1 MFGGLLDRD
10 DEEPPPSLEQISHL
24 PYTSEEAAKI
34 SGLRGE
40 VRRLESEV
48 ETLESEVETLEKRLS
63 HLRDKAATDDRQSE
77 KKAQAK
83 SEEKGRTISVD
94 ATFYT
99 AGCEGCSG
107 ITATGIDVR
116 QTIHHEGRRIIAVD
130 PNVIPLG
137 SIVRVTLA
145 NGDEF
150 KAIAGDTGG
159 AIKGSRIDVLVGSK
173 VEARRLGRQ
182 SASVEIISKGRS
194 VVCVK

>member
-1 MFGGLLDRD
+1 MFGSLLDRD

-24 PYTSEEAAKI
+24 PYTSVEAAKI

-40 VRRLESEV
+40 VRR
-48 ETLESEVETLEKRLS
+48 LESEVETLEKRLS
-63 HLRDKAATDDRQSE
+63 HLRDKAATDDRQAK

-83 SEEKGRTISVD
+83 AEKKGRTLSVE

-107 ITATGIDVR
+107 ITATGIDVK
-116 QTIHHEGRRIIAVD
+116 QTVYHEGKRIIAVD

-137 SIVRVTLA
+137 SIVRVTLG
-145 NGDEF
+145 NGDSFE
-150 KAIAGDTGG
+150 AIAGDTGG

-173 VEARRLGRQ
+173 TEARRLGRQ
-182 SASVEIISKGRS
+182 SATVENISKGDR
-194 VVCVK
+194 